1 MKYLAT
7 HYLQPKFFA
16 RDFWREMDN
25 LTQVYDERVFSPAT
39 ELVEN
44 DKNYFIS
51 VDLPGMKKEDIKI
64 EVLENSL
71 VISGER
77 QSEQRTDTD
86 NYQRSEKIYGSFRR
100 SFSLPKAVDI
110 ENIQALHEDG
120 VLEITIPKTQEVKSK
135 KIEISHKQ
143 QNSK

>member
-1 MKYLAT
+1 
-7 HYLQPKFFA
+7 
-16 RDFWREMDN
+16 MDN
-25 LTQVYDERVFSPAT
+25 FANAYDERLFSPAT
-39 ELVEN
+39 DLIEN
-44 DKNYFIS
+44 DKNYFLS

-64 EVLENSL
+64 EVLDNAL

-77 QSEQRTDTD
+77 QSEQKKETD
-86 NYQRSEKIYGSFRR
+86 NYQQIEKVYGSFRR
-100 SFSLPKAVDI
+100 SFSLPKTVNI
-110 ENIQALHEDG
+110 ENIQAFHEDG